1 MDAYFGDDNFYK
13 LERKEGLLYI
23 TLHTIYAGSPA
34 EGVELKLILDTGAY
48 MTVLSRGTA
57 IKHGF
62 DKLPK
67 TVTSFT
73 GFGGNVAVDFI
84 RIPGLLILGRLRQ
97 DVPVLVP
104 HDMYCIDEKTGKPK
118 QMQEV
123 LGLNVLEYY
132 NYFVNTENDRLYL
145 QENPNPRFY
154 RPELASGQ
162 VFTARKDY

>member
-73 GFGGNVAVDFI
+73 GFGGSVAVDFI

-104 HDMYCIDEKTGKPK
+104 HDMYRVDEKTGKPK

-162 VFTARKDY
+162 VFTAREA